1 MKILSPA
8 GSYEAM
14 VAAVLTGADAVYLGL
29 SEFSARAGAKNFTV
43 ESLSDAVSFCHKRS
57 VEVFVALNTI
67 IYDNEILKVK
77 KLIEAI
83 NTAQADGV
91 IIQDF
96 AVFEMVRT
104 IAPELKAV
112 ASTQMTVNNVSGAKI
127 LEKNGFDTVVLPR
140 ELSETDIKRIKKQ
153 TNINLEVFAH
163 GALCVCYSGQCLMSS
178 FIGERSGNRG
188 KCAQPCRMLYNIPN
202 KQGYFLSTCD
212 LSLINR
218 LDRMSEIGIDTI
230 KIEGRLKSEYYAAA
244 ITDVYRRV
252 LDSNDPP
259 TEEDFATIHA
269 SFMRG
274 GYTTGYFDEINDR
287 RLFNFAKKENPYSRE
302 TQKLENHY
310 KQVLSQ
316 RNTFH
321 KKQVKLLMSILID
334 KNISGTIEYNGKNLA
349 FESKTVAV
357 AAKNAPLTKEKII
370 TQLAKTGNETFDFSE
385 ICINSFDDNIFISV
399 SDINN
404 IRREIGIL
412 IDKEQDN
419 KRVNNPFSYN
429 MQKRKTVS
437 ELGFYCVVKN
447 AFQLKWIKEMWDVKV
462 FAPIQAIEDY
472 KAKKYGSLENV
483 GVACGRIVSD
493 KAMTQIMLYMERNK
507 ALTDILIGNLGYIEK
522 FSGNYNIY
530 GDFPLNITNT
540 LSAKFYEDNRLSGI
554 TASVEANIKNIK
566 NIMTD
571 NIPLAVVGYGKIPL
585 MITESCIKSNIKSKC
600 QKNIP
605 LILTDR
611 KEEEFIVECESFEGN
626 CMNVIYNN
634 YPIMMADKLNDV
646 RAAGI
651 NQVCLQFTDENKM
664 QLEEIIRAFKLEQ
677 NPLTRFTRGHFYR
690 GAY

>member
-1 MKILSPA
+1 
-8 GSYEAM
+8 
-14 VAAVLTGADAVYLGL
+14 
-29 SEFSARAGAKNFTV
+29 
-43 ESLSDAVSFCHKRS
+43 
-57 VEVFVALNTI
+57 
-67 IYDNEILKVK
+67 
-77 KLIEAI
+77 
-83 NTAQADGV
+83 
-91 IIQDF
+91 
-96 AVFEMVRT
+96 
-104 IAPELKAV
+104 
-112 ASTQMTVNNVSGAKI
+112 
-127 LEKNGFDTVVLPR
+127 
-140 ELSETDIKRIKKQ
+140 
-153 TNINLEVFAH
+153 
-163 GALCVCYSGQCLMSS
+163 MSS